1 MITTDFVNI
10 VWSILVKKTA
20 TKFEIAHIF
29 FSFLTGIMCF
39 QNLSMV
45 AIAAT

>member
-1 MITTDFVNI
+1 MITIDFVNI
-10 VWSILVKKTA
+10 VWSILAKKLPQSL
-20 TKFEIAHIF
+20 KLPIFF